1 MAERIALPSITQPII
16 DRRRT
21 WQPVWWK
28 FIKPALEKVNDHT
41 QQLVAVSEDL
51 TSASAAITAEATARA
66 NADGALASSISAVT
80 AAYQLAD
87 GNLTSAI
94 NNEASARSSADGAL
108 TTQINSVSSAYAAA
122 DLALQTSITNEANAR
137 VSADGVLATSISN
150 VQAGYQAA
158 DTTLGAAISSEATAR
173 VNADGALSSQISSVS
188 STVNGNSASITTLQS
203 SVNGLQAKY
212 VLTVNA
218 NGRIA
223 GIELA
228 SGAGQLATVSILA
241 DKFIIVHPSANGT
254 TIQAFIT
261 GIVNGIASIGING
274 NLIVDGTISATKIIA
289 STISA
294 ISANLGTITAGLIR
308 DVANT
313 YQIQIDNGLFTSTD
327 GKAYLDLKNKRLRF
341 TP

>member
-1 MAERIALPSITQPII
+1 MAERIALPSITQPIV

-51 TSASAAITAEATARA
+51 TEASAAITAEATVRA
-66 NADGALASSISAVT
+66 DADGALASSISALT
-80 AAYQLAD
+80 TAYQLAD

-94 NNEASARSSADGAL
+94 NNEATARANADGAL
-108 TTQINSVSSAYAAA
+108 TTQINAVTAGYIAA
-122 DLALQTSITNEANAR
+122 DLTLQANITNEANAR
-137 VSADGVLATSISN
+137 VSADGVLATSIAN
-150 VQAGYQAA
+150 VQAAYQAA
-158 DTTLGAAISSEATAR
+158 DNTLSAAISTEATAR
-173 VNADGALSSQISSVS
+173 VNADGAIASQLNSVS
-188 STVNGNSASITTLQS
+188 TTVNGHTASINTQQTS
-203 SVNGLQAKY
+203 INGLQAKY

-218 NGRIA
+218 NGRVA

-228 SGAGQLATVSILA
+228 SGSGALATVSILA

-308 DVANT
+308 DVADT
-313 YQIQIDNGLFTSTD
+313 FRFDVENGRWSRTD
-327 GKAYLDLKNKRLRF
+327 GKSYIDMKQNKFRF
-341 TP
+341 SS

>member
-41 QQLVAVSEDL
+41 QQLVAVSADL
-51 TSASAAITAEATARA
+51 TSARAAITAEATVRA
-66 NADGALASSISAVT
+66 DADGALASSISALT
-80 AAYQLAD
+80 TAYQLAD

-94 NNEASARSSADGAL
+94 NNEATARASADGAL
-108 TTQINSVSSAYAAA
+108 TTQINAVTAGYIAA
-122 DLALQTSITNEANAR
+122 DLTLQANITNEANAR
-137 VSADGVLATSISN
+137 VTADGVLATSISN
-150 VQAGYQAA
+150 VQAGYQTA
-158 DTTLGAAISSEATAR
+158 DTALSASISSEASAR
-173 VNADGALSSQISSVS
+173 VSADGALASQISSVQ
-188 STVNGNSASITTLQS
+188 STVNGNTSSITTQQTAI
-203 SVNGLQAKY
+203 NGLQAKY

-218 NGRIA
+218 NGRVA

-228 SGAGQLATVSILA
+228 SGSGALATVSILA
-241 DKFIIVHPSANGT
+241 DKFIIVHPSVNGT